1 MLGCPSPSSPLSCS
15 GNPPSSVLVNAKL
28 VSSFGTV
35 SLVILSEPF
44 LMVLVKVHSTAV
56 SGATTIAV
64 GSVCPS
70 VQANAVV

>member
-1 MLGCPSPSSPLSCS
+1 MLGWPSVSSPLSCS
-15 GNPPSSVLVNAKL
+15 GNPPSSVLINAKL
-28 VSSFGTV
+28 VLSSGTV
-35 SLVILSEPF
+35 SLIILSEPS

-70 VQANAVV
+70 VQANVVV